1 AERCDRIVY
10 LNQSKLVARGTVAEV
25 IHESGL
31 HTFVVEGQGARQLV
45 SQLQDAPGVE
55 FVAFFGAALHVSGHD
70 RDALERA
77 LKSINGRQ
85 GLQVHET
92 APSLEDVF
100 IQLQEK
106 TG

>member
-1 AERCDRIVY
+1 
-10 LNQSKLVARGTVAEV
+10 V
-25 IHESGL
+25 IKESGL